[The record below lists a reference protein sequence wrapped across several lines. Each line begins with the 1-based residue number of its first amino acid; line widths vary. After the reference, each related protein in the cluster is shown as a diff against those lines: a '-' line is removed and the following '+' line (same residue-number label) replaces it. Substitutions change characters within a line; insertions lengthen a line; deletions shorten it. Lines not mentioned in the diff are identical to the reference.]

1 MKTNI
6 HKYAQDIGKLKMVIW
21 TGWKPKARVL
31 VTYH

>member
-1 MKTNI
+1 MKTNK
-6 HKYAQDIGKLKMVIW
+6 HKTTQDRGKLKTDIW